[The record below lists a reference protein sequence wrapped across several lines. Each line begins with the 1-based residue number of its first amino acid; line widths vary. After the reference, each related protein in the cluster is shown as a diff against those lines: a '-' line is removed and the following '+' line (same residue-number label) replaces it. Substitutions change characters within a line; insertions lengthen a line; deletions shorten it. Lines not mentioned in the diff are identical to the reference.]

1 MRISTVWIIWS
12 TPSLHCIEVGKGG
25 RILHDLTKIIRTDD
39 LMNYYDAMGIYI
51 MQ

>member
-12 TPSLHCIEVGKGG
+12 TLSLHCIEVRNRKET
-25 RILHDLTKIIRTDD
+25 LHDLTKVIRTDD
-39 LMNYYDAMGIYI
+39 LMNYYDAMGVHT